1 MWLASGGAIRAHWTN
16 QIHEE
21 WIRNVARDYG
31 IARGVLQRVRELM
44 DYAAGDALISR
55 YRQHERLFPKTHA
68 KDRHVAAAAIAARK
82 LSRANGVTIVTWNL
96 KDFDRKELAQAGLS
110 AESPE
115 TFLCRLLASSPED
128 TVAAFLRMRDNLRN
142 PRKTTRECAET
153 LAAQGLIRFAAAIT
167 AALK

>member
-21 WIRNVARDYG
+21 WIRNVARDYR
-31 IARGVLQRVRELM
+31 ITRSVLQGVRELM
-44 DYAAGDALISR
+44 DHAAGDALIGR
-55 YRQHERLFPKTHA
+55 FRQHERLFPKTHA

-82 LSRANGVTIVTWNL
+82 LSRANGVIIATWNL

-115 TFLCRLLASSPED
+115 TFLCRLLASSPEG
-128 TVAAFLRMRDNLRN
+128 TVAAFLRMRDNLSN
-142 PRKTTRECAET
+142 PRKTIRECAET

-167 AALK
+167 TALK